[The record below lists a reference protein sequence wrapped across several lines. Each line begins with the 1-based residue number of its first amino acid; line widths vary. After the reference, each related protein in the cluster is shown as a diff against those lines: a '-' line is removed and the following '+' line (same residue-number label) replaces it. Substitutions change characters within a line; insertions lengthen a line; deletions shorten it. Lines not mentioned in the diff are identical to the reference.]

1 MLTHKVNCLILDDH
15 PLVCAAIENLL
26 RDHQRI
32 ENVYSL
38 TDSHKAQSFIKENNI
53 ELLVLDVNLA
63 KADGFEFARRITAHG
78 YQGKML
84 FISAND
90 SQIYSETAFRL
101 GADGYITKS
110 ENMSLIV
117 QAIDSIL
124 NGYTFFKF
132 TGETP
137 DRSSEVKLSQ
147 REAVVLTYLMEGKA
161 NKDIAEI
168 LSLSAKTISTYKTRI
183 LEKYQ
188 VKSVLELMKVG
199 EKINHDQ

>member
-1 MLTHKVNCLILDDH
+1 MPIKKVNCLILDDH

-26 RDHQRI
+26 RGHHRI
-32 ENVYSL
+32 AQVHSL
-38 TDSHKAQSFIKENNI
+38 TEPQKAQAFIKDNKVD
-53 ELLVLDVNLA
+53 LLVLDVNLA
-63 KADGFEFARRITAHG
+63 KADGFEFARRILAHG
-78 YQGKML
+78 YKGKML
-84 FISAND
+84 FISANE

-110 ENMSLIV
+110 ENMNLIV
-117 QAIDSIL
+117 HAIDSIL

-132 TGETP
+132 TGEVP
-137 DRSSEVKLSQ
+137 DRNSEVKLSQ

-161 NKDIAEI
+161 NKEIAEI

-199 EKINHDQ
+199 DSIHQA

>member
-1 MLTHKVNCLILDDH
+1 MPINKVSCLILDDH

-26 RDHQRI
+26 RDHHRI
-32 ENVYSL
+32 DTVYSM
-38 TDSHKAQSFIKENNI
+38 TDPQKAQAFLKENDI
-53 ELLVLDVNLA
+53 EMLVLDVNLA

-84 FISAND
+84 FISANE

-110 ENMSLIV
+110 ENMNLIV
-117 QAIDSIL
+117 HAIESIL

-132 TGETP
+132 TGDAP
-137 DRSSEVKLSQ
+137 DRSAEVKLSQ

-161 NKDIAEI
+161 NKEIAEI

-183 LEKYQ
+183 LDKYQ

-199 EKINHDQ
+199 NSINKA